1 MSYFYLTKNLRDV
14 YPHATRFQVAKYNA
28 VRFIG
33 KVSIAIILALVVA
46 GAFISGRIADSNTID
61 VVNPTITK
69 TIVTT
74 TIVTIPPVLERI
86 AKAESSDEQFAK
98 DGQVTIHVN
107 KNGTYDIGQYQINSI
122 WNATATKMGYNLTL
136 QKDNEAFALWLFD
149 NYGST
154 PWNSSQANW
163 NK

>member
-1 MSYFYLTKNLRDV
+1 MNYFYLTKNLRDV
-14 YPHATRFQVAKYNA
+14 YPHATKFQVAKFRT

-33 KVSIAIILALVVA
+33 KTSIAIILGIAVG
-46 GAFISGRIADSNTID
+46 GAYVIGEIADSNTVSAI
-61 VVNPTITK
+61 NTIAPSA
-69 TIVTT
+69 IVTT
-74 TIVTIPPVLERI
+74 QTIPPVLARI
-86 AKAESSDEQFAK
+86 AKAESTGEQFGK

-154 PWNSSQANW
+154 PWNSSSANW
-163 NK
+163 NN

>member
-1 MSYFYLTKNLRDV
+1 MNYFYLTKNLRDV
-14 YPHATRFQVAKYNA
+14 YPHATKFQVAKFRT
-28 VRFIG
+28 VRFMG
-33 KVSIAIILALVVA
+33 KTSIAIILGLA
-46 GAFISGRIADSNTID
+46 ISGAYIGGQLANSNTITA
-61 VVNPTITK
+61 VNTIAPLA
-69 TIVTT
+69 IVTT
-74 TIVTIPPVLERI
+74 QTIPPVLARI
-86 AKAESSDEQFAK
+86 AKAESSSQQFAK

-154 PWNSSQANW
+154 PWNSSSANW
-163 NK
+163 NN